1 MISTLLE
8 GYRRESAERECDLA
22 YMIEEL
28 DDMAIDDA
36 LEILEEAEIKEC
48 TVGYDQLDPDIQ
60 EMMERMDEIPDEH
73 EEEIRRV
80 METTEGITFD
90 QMIGIEPI
98 LEKHNE
104 DE

>member
-1 MISTLLE
+1 MISTLLN

-22 YMIEEL
+22 YMIEEM
-28 DDMAIDDA
+28 DDMAIDEA
-36 LEILEEAEIKEC
+36 LEILEDGEIKES
-48 TVGYDQLDPDIQ
+48 TVGYDQPDPEIQ
-60 EMMERMDEIPDEH
+60 EMMERMDEIPDGH
-73 EEEIRRV
+73 EDELRRI

-98 LEKHNE
+98 METSE